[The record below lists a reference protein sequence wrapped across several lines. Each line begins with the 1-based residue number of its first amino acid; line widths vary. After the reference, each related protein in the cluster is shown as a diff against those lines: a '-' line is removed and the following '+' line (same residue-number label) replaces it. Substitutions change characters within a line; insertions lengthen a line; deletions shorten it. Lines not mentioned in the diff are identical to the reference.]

1 MIEIDSYEQEWIIAT
16 AEALRAIR
24 KATGYTA
31 HVPGGLSSRATVSI
45 SILADLLVDIRM
57 VTDRKLTFRED
68 NSPEKL
74 ERVRTATRQL
84 QSDCFPMGL
93 RLRRSITARLSR
105 ALRRA

>member
-24 KATGYTA
+24 KATGYTG
-31 HVPGGLSSRATVSI
+31 HVPGGLNSRATASI

-57 VTDRKLTFRED
+57 VTDRKLTFRES
-68 NSPEKL
+68 NTPEKL

-93 RLRRSITARLSR
+93 RLRRSIAARMGR
-105 ALRRA
+105 AFRRA